1 MKSNKTG
8 NKKLYIIRHA
18 KSSWGNAHLS
28 DFERPLN
35 HRGENDAP
43 DMGQRLAME
52 GVKSSLI
59 ISSPANRA
67 LTTAKVISA
76 KIGYPVSDIME
87 EERLYHA
94 VTGVI
99 KTLLSRVADE
109 HDTVMIFGH
118 NPGLTYLINE
128 ISDFDLD
135 NLPTCAVCGI
145 EFEMESWKD
154 IQTTRGHQFYYDYPK
169 SKND

>member
-1 MKSNKTG
+1 MKSNKTS

-18 KSSWGNAHLS
+18 KSSWGNSHLS

-35 HRGENDAP
+35 NRGESDAP

-52 GVKSSLI
+52 GVKPSLI
-59 ISSPANRA
+59 VSSPAKRA

-76 KIGYPVSDIME
+76 KIGYAVSNILE

-94 VTGVI
+94 SSGTI
-99 KTLLSRVADE
+99 KTVLSQVGNE

-135 NLPTCAVCGI
+135 NLPTCAICGI
-145 EFEMESWKD
+145 AFEMESWKD
-154 IQTTRGHQFYYDYPK
+154 IQSIRGHQFYYDYPK

>member
-1 MKSNKTG
+1 MKSNKTS
-8 NKKLYIIRHA
+8 NKKLYIVRHA

-43 DMGQRLAME
+43 DMGQRLAMK
-52 GVKSSLI
+52 GVKPSLI

-76 KIGYPVSDIME
+76 KIGYTVTDIME
-87 EERLYHA
+87 EEGLYHA
-94 VTGVI
+94 STGTI
-99 KTLLSRVADE
+99 KTLLSRVANE
-109 HDTVMIFGH
+109 HDTIMIFGH

-169 SKND
+169 SQ

>member
-52 GVKSSLI
+52 GVKPSLI

-67 LTTAKVISA
+67 ITTAKVISA
-76 KIGYPVSDIME
+76 KIGYPVSDIRE

-94 VTGVI
+94 STGTI

-118 NPGLTYLINE
+118 NPGLTYLIHE
-128 ISDFDLD
+128 VSDFDLD

-154 IQTTRGHQFYYDYPK
+154 IQTTRGSKFYYDYPK

>member
-43 DMGQRLAME
+43 DMGQRLAMK
-52 GVKSSLI
+52 GVKPSLI

-67 LTTAKVISA
+67 LTTAKVISP
-76 KIGYPVSDIME
+76 KIGYTVTDIME

-94 VTGVI
+94 STGTI
-99 KTLLSRVADE
+99 KTLLSRVDDE
-109 HDTVMIFGH
+109 HDSIMIFGH

-135 NLPTCAVCGI
+135 NLPTSAVCGI
-145 EFEMESWKD
+145 EFQMESWKD

-169 SKND
+169 SQ

>member
-1 MKSNKTG
+1 MKSNKTS
-8 NKKLYIIRHA
+8 NKKLYIVRHA
-18 KSSWGNAHLS
+18 KSSWGNPHLS

-43 DMGQRLAME
+43 DMGQRLAIRS
-52 GVKSSLI
+52 VKPSLI

-76 KIGYPVSDIME
+76 KIGYPVSYIME

-94 VTGVI
+94 STGTI
-99 KTLLSRVADE
+99 KTLLSRVDDE
-109 HDTVMIFGH
+109 HNTVMIFGH

-135 NLPTCAVCGI
+135 NLPTSAVCGI
-145 EFEMESWKD
+145 EFEMESWKE
-154 IQTTRGHQFYYDYPK
+154 IQRTKGHQFFYDYPK
-169 SKND
+169 SKHN